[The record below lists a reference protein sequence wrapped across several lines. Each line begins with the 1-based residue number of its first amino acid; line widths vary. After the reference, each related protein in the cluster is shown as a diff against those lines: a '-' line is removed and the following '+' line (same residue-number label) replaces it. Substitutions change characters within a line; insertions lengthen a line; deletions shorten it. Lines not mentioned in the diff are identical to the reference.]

1 MDADSAIFRK
11 LYVDIMAVCN
21 TKSHSDV
28 LLSSSRGRSR
38 NFKRG
43 VHRAEFSSKGG
54 GGGNHILGVICIGI
68 NKFFS
73 KGGGG
78 GGGGPP
84 GHPPGSAPEFYTLIA
99 FATTITRSFSWSL
112 ATSRLLRLIP

>member
-1 MDADSAIFRK
+1 MDADSVLFRK
-11 LYVDIMAVCN
+11 LYVYIMAVCN

-28 LLSSSRGRSR
+28 LSRGRSR

-54 GGGNHILGVICIGI
+54 GGGGGGQSHTRGNLHRNKQILL
-68 NKFFS
+68 

-78 GGGGPP
+78 GADPLDTP
-84 GHPPGSAPEFYTLIA
+84 LDLPLSSTL
-99 FATTITRSFSWSL
+99 
-112 ATSRLLRLIP
+112 